1 MTQWI
6 NAREYYRQISYSNTS
21 NLYWTLD
28 LMDFA
33 SWVGLMLQMHFTA
46 VCHSDSDHVFEAT
59 EEVLCYKQSN
69 LLLSARH
76 D

>member
-1 MTQWI
+1 
-6 NAREYYRQISYSNTS
+6 
-21 NLYWTLD
+21 
-28 LMDFA
+28 
-33 SWVGLMLQMHFTA
+33 MLQMHFTA
-46 VCHSDSDHVFEAT
+46 VCHSDHVFEAT

>member
-1 MTQWI
+1 
-6 NAREYYRQISYSNTS
+6 
-21 NLYWTLD
+21 
-28 LMDFA
+28 MDFA
-33 SWVGLMLQMHFTA
+33 SRVGLMLQMHFTA

>member
-1 MTQWI
+1 
-6 NAREYYRQISYSNTS
+6 
-21 NLYWTLD
+21 
-28 LMDFA
+28 
-33 SWVGLMLQMHFTA
+33 MLQMHFTA
-46 VCHSDSDHVFEAT
+46 VCHSDSGGDHVFGAT